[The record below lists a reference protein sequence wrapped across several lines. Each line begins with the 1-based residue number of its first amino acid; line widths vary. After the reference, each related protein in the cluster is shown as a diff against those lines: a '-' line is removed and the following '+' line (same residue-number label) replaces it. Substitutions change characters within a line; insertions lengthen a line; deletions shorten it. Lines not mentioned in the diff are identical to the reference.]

1 MATTKYQDW
10 GSATSGES
18 IGPYRLAEVLGE
30 GGMGVVRRGIDPV
43 GRSVAVKLLR
53 GGTGDAIALRRLA
66 REVDTMRRVRS
77 PFVAQI
83 VDADVTADPPYIVTQ
98 YVPGA
103 TLEKQVTE
111 QGPLDGGALKRL
123 AEGLA
128 EALAAIHAAG
138 IVHRDL
144 KPGNV
149 MFAENGDPVLIDFGI
164 AQSVDATRLT
174 SAGMVIG
181 TPGYL
186 SPEILGGEDFR
197 APADVHAWAG
207 TVIYAATGR
216 PPFGG
221 GTFEQIFSKILQ
233 GQPDLSGVPAPLLP
247 VLRAAM
253 AQHPAERPTARD
265 LAHLCGRL
273 DLEMTVIDH
282 GTIADDPPTRAFPP
296 VSPVGPPPEV
306 REMRGLPGASGRT
319 PLPQPSDF
327 MGMLPPV
334 APPPDPYQDLY
345 QPDRGTGS
353 QPHATVN
360 DPPRRSPYGPSGAL
374 YASAP
379 ADVPTMDDGRRPAGP
394 LPWSGPHHPQPHHPG
409 PHHPQPHR
417 PQDARGGPPADE
429 RRDDGHATRADDRPK
444 PYGLYKVL
452 SLLLLAAALG
462 ITWAVPVAGLCVVL
476 VTVLVLRAGDKAARG
491 LESRRVRRGERASDF
506 VGTLLRSPLQLP
518 GALMTSAMV
527 VPISLG
533 AGLVLTLALVGGG
546 TPAARA
552 LAFGSLLAVV
562 LQIFGPGGTAPRRQT
577 ARIWGAFLPRQEAA
591 MIAVLC
597 LGAGVAV
604 LLLLVLDQDPD
615 PGVLGGFADWLDD
628 ARSTVKG
635 WIDRFGG

>member
-1 MATTKYQDW
+1 MAATKYQDW

-30 GGMGVVRRGIDPV
+30 GGMGVVRRGTDPM

-98 YVPGA
+98 YVPGP

-111 QGPLDGGALKRL
+111 QGPLGGDALKRL

-186 SPEILGGEDFR
+186 SPEILSGEDFR

-207 TVIYAATGR
+207 TIIYAATGR

-233 GQPDLSGVPAPLLP
+233 GQPDLTGVPAPLLP

-273 DLEMTVIDH
+273 DLEMTMIDH

-296 VSPVGPPPEV
+296 VSPPQDV
-306 REMRGLPGASGRT
+306 REMRGVPGTSGRS

-345 QPDRGTGS
+345 QPGRGSGA

-360 DPPRRSPYGPSGAL
+360 DPPRRPPYGPSGGAL
-374 YASAP
+374 YAGAP
-379 ADVPTMDDGRRPAGP
+379 SDVPTVNDGRRPSGP
-394 LPWSGPHHPQPHHPG
+394 LPWSQPHQPQPRHPQPHHPQPHHP
-409 PHHPQPHR
+409 R
-417 PQDARGGPPADE
+417 PQDAQGDGRENE
-429 RRDDGHATRADDRPK
+429 RSTRADDRPK

-462 ITWAVPVAGLCVVL
+462 LTWATPVVGLCVVL

-533 AGLVLTLALVGGG
+533 AGLVLALALVGGG
-546 TPAARA
+546 RPAAQA
-552 LAFGSLLAVV
+552 LTFGALLAVV

-604 LLLLVLDQDPD
+604 LLLLVLGQDPD
-615 PGVLGGFADWLDD
+615 LGALEGFARWLDD

-635 WIDRFGG
+635 WIVRFGG

>member
-1 MATTKYQDW
+1 MAATKYQDW

-30 GGMGVVRRGIDPV
+30 GGMGVVRRGIDPT
-43 GRSVAVKLLR
+43 GRAVAVKLLR
-53 GGTGDAIALRRLA
+53 GGTGDATALRRLA

-98 YVPGA
+98 YVPGP
-103 TLEKQVTE
+103 TLEKLVTDG
-111 QGPLDGGALKRL
+111 GPLGGTALKRL

-149 MFAENGDPVLIDFGI
+149 MFGENGDPVLIDFGI

-186 SPEILGGEDFR
+186 SPEILNGDDYR

-207 TVIYAATGR
+207 TLIYAATGR

-233 GQPDLSGVPAPLLP
+233 GQPDLTGVPAPLLP

-253 AQHPAERPTARD
+253 AQHPVERPTAKD

-273 DLEMTVIDH
+273 DFEMTMIDH
-282 GTIADDPPTRAFPP
+282 GTLADEPAPHRSFQPAPPRD
-296 VSPVGPPPEV
+296 V
-306 REMRGLPGASGRT
+306 REMPRAQGGSGQAPRPSTPGVSR

-334 APPPDPYQDLY
+334 APPPDPYQELY
-345 QPDRGTGS
+345 QPRQGT
-353 QPHATVN
+353 QPHSTVN
-360 DPPRRSPYGPSGAL
+360 DPPYAPDRHSPYGPSRSGAL
-374 YASAP
+374 YAGAP
-379 ADVPTMDDGRRPAGP
+379 SDAPTAHDDRRPAAGP
-394 LPWSGPHHPQPHHPG
+394 LPWS
-409 PHHPQPHR
+409 QPHR
-417 PQDARGGPPADE
+417 PQDVQRGPQGE
-429 RRDDGHATRADDRPK
+429 EATRPDREEQRK

-462 ITWAVPVAGLCVVL
+462 LTWAAPVTGLCVVII
-476 VTVLVLRAGDKAARG
+476 TVLVLRAGDKAARG
-491 LESRRVRRGERASDF
+491 LESRRTRRGERPSDLAA
-506 VGTLLRSPLQLP
+506 TLLRSPLQLP
-518 GALMTSAMV
+518 GALMTTAMV
-527 VPISLG
+527 TPIGLG
-533 AGLVLTLALVGGG
+533 AGLVLALALVAGGR
-546 TPAARA
+546 PAAES
-552 LAFGSLLAVV
+552 LTFGALLAVV
-562 LQIFGPGGTAPRRQT
+562 LQLFGPGGTAPRRQA
-577 ARIWGAFLPRQEAA
+577 ARIWSALLPRQEAA

-604 LLLLVLDQDPD
+604 LLLLVLDQQPD
-615 PGVLGGFADWLDD
+615 LRPLDGFAGWLDD

-635 WIDRFGG
+635 WINRFAG

>member
-1 MATTKYQDW
+1 
-10 GSATSGES
+10 
-18 IGPYRLAEVLGE
+18 
-30 GGMGVVRRGIDPV
+30 MGVVRRGIDPA
-43 GRSVAVKLLR
+43 GRAVAVKLLR
-53 GGTGDAIALRRLA
+53 GGTGDATALRRLA

-98 YVPGA
+98 YVPGS
-103 TLEKQVTE
+103 TLEQMVTE
-111 QGPLDGGALKRL
+111 EGPLGGDALKRL

-128 EALAAIHAAG
+128 EAIAAIHAAG

-149 MFAENGDPVLIDFGI
+149 MFAANGDPVLIDFGI

-186 SPEILGGEDFR
+186 SPEILNGDDYR

-207 TVIYAATGR
+207 TLIYAATGR

-233 GQPDLSGVPAPLLP
+233 GRPDLAGVPAPLLP

-253 AQHPAERPTARD
+253 AQHPAERPTAKD
-265 LAHLCGRL
+265 LAHLCGRI

-282 GTIADDPPTRAFPP
+282 GTFVDEPSPHRSFQPAPPRDMQ
-296 VSPVGPPPEV
+296 
-306 REMRGLPGASGRT
+306 EMPRVQGSGRA
-319 PLPQPSDF
+319 PQPMQQPSDF

-345 QPDRGTGS
+345 PPRRGTGTH
-353 QPHATVN
+353 PHATVN
-360 DPPRRSPYGPSGAL
+360 DPPPYADRHSPYGPSQGGGLHA
-374 YASAP
+374 
-379 ADVPTMDDGRRPAGP
+379 
-394 LPWSGPHHPQPHHPG
+394 
-409 PHHPQPHR
+409 
-417 PQDARGGPPADE
+417 GPPADAPTT
-429 RRDDGHATRADDRPK
+429 HDDRRVASGRLPWSQPHPQQDPQRGPQGNTPGTRESTRSDDRQEEARK

-462 ITWAVPVAGLCVVL
+462 LTWATPVTGLGVVL
-476 VTVLVLRAGDKAARG
+476 VAVLVLRAGDKAAKG
-491 LESRRVRRGERASDF
+491 LESRRVRRGERTSDF

-518 GALMTSAMV
+518 GALMTTALV
-527 VPISLG
+527 VPIALG
-533 AGLVLTLALVGGG
+533 AGLVLALVLVGGG
-546 TPAARA
+546 RPAAES
-552 LAFGSLLAVV
+552 LTFGALLAVF
-562 LQIFGPGGTAPRRQT
+562 LQFFGPGGTAPRRQA
-577 ARIWGAFLPRQEAA
+577 ARIWGALLPRREAA

-597 LGAGVAV
+597 VGSGAAV
-604 LLLLVLDQDPD
+604 LLFLVLEQSPD
-615 PGVLGGFADWLDD
+615 LGVLDGFADWLDD
-628 ARSTVKG
+628 ARSTVTG
-635 WIDRFGG
+635 WISRFGG